1 MRKRTQGRESA
12 LKVMYQK
19 EMTGEKADDA
29 LRHFFE
35 SQPKMEK
42 ELRVFI
48 ESLVAGVE
56 KNTVDLD
63 KKVEAV
69 VENWSM
75 SRIAVLD
82 RNILRMALY
91 EMTEMMDTPQKVVV
105 NEAVNLAK
113 KYSGENSGKFVN
125 GILDKLM
132 RKTPDSEPAT

>member
-1 MRKRTQGRESA
+1 MRKRTQGRENA

-19 EMTGEKADDA
+19 EMTGENADDS
-29 LRHFFE
+29 LRSFFE
-35 SQPKMEK
+35 SQPKMDK
-42 ELRVFI
+42 DLRVFI
-48 ESLVAGVE
+48 ECLVSGVE

-63 KKVEAV
+63 KRVEAV
-69 VENWSM
+69 VENWSL

-91 EMTEMMDTPQKVVV
+91 EMTEMTETPQKVVV

-113 KYSGENSGKFVN
+113 KYSGEKSGKFVN

-132 RKTPDSEPAT
+132 RKTPDIEPAT

>member
-19 EMTGEKADDA
+19 EMTGEKADEA
-29 LRHFFE
+29 LRNFFL
-35 SQPKMEK
+35 SQPKMDLD
-42 ELRVFI
+42 LRNFI
-48 ESLVAGVE
+48 VKLVQGVE
-56 KNTVDLD
+56 ENVSDLD

-82 RNILRMALY
+82 RNILRIALY
-91 EMTEMMDTPQKVVV
+91 EMTEMSETPQKVVV

-132 RKTPDSEPAT
+132 RKAPDAEPAA

>member
-1 MRKRTQGRESA
+1 MRKRTQGREGA

-19 EMTGEKADDA
+19 EMTGEKADEA
-29 LRHFFE
+29 LRNFFE
-35 SQPKMEK
+35 SQPKMDP
-42 ELRVFI
+42 ELRSFI
-48 ESLVAGVE
+48 VKLVAGVE
-56 KNTVDLD
+56 DNAADLD

-82 RNILRMALY
+82 RNILRMAVY
-91 EMTEMMDTPQKVVV
+91 EMTEMTETPQKVVV

-132 RKTPDSEPAT
+132 RKTPDAEPAA